1 MKKKTKSIDIRD
13 FLHSDNEIAN
23 YIDEVYNDEDHRM
36 FLTALGNAMR
46 SKGVSKDARET
57 GFGRE
62 NLYKIFLSTHHLSG
76 TH

>member
-1 MKKKTKSIDIRD
+1 
-13 FLHSDNEIAN
+13 
-23 YIDEVYNDEDHRM
+23 M

-46 SKGVSKDARET
+46 SEGASKDARET